1 MSKYSWVGSVLSV
14 DLEDDG
20 VLIIVDA
27 SKFKPEIISKCTQLG
42 IQTKV
47 RNFTAGKMDDAAKG
61 RKAMEDGV
69 KELFAGNWGTEK
81 SASVE
86 LSDADKTEVI
96 NTYLIEAKRAVGDKR
111 PAGEI
116 TASFR
121 KLPTEQQ
128 TAILKKHERNIN
140 KRLKTALNVKRGKGV
155 SKEGLD
161 Y

>member
-1 MSKYSWVGSVLSV
+1 MSKYGWSGNTLSV
-14 DLEDDG
+14 DLEDG
-20 VLIIVDA
+20 GAPIVVDA
-27 SKFKPEIISKCTQLG
+27 SKFAAPILVKSTQLG

-81 SASVE
+81 QASVE
-86 LSDADKTEVI
+86 LSDTERTEVV

-111 PAGEI
+111 PAPEI

-140 KRLKTALNVKRGKGV
+140 KRLKAALNVKKGKGV

>member
-1 MSKYSWVGSVLSV
+1 MSKYAWAGNVLTV
-14 DLEDDG
+14 DLEDG
-20 VLIIVDA
+20 GPAIVVDA
-27 SKFKPEIISKCTQLG
+27 AKFASPILQKSTQLG
-42 IQTKV
+42 VQTKV

-81 SASVE
+81 TASVE

-96 NTYLIEAKRAVGDKR
+96 NTYLVEAKRAVGDKR
-111 PAGEI
+111 PAAEI
-116 TASFR
+116 VASFR

-140 KRLKTALNVKRGKGV
+140 KRLKAALNVKKGKGI
-155 SKEGLD
+155 SKEGLE